1 MQVDWADPDIEGYVT
16 ELMNNR
22 NLCVKNLPKGIQD
35 QQLKDLFNEVS
46 YAGGQV
52 ENIVRTKSN
61 HVIVTFTSP
70 EAAKT
75 VMERGE
81 GLEVGGMRMEISW
94 WLDREVYSSQPRPGG
109 GKVVSQNPVRQQVQE
124 EPSGPVEKLHQVSLS
139 QGWGVPR
146 YSCNAF
152 LDYTGQQYF
161 QYSVSVPAVP
171 TSSITGEA
179 SLDRHIA
186 MMNSAW

>member
-1 MQVDWADPDIEGYVT
+1 MDWADPDIEGYVT

-22 NLCVKNLPKGIQD
+22 NLCVRNLPNGVQD
-35 QQLKDLFNEVS
+35 QQLRNLFNEMLF
-46 YAGGQV
+46 AGEQV

-61 HVIVTFTSP
+61 HAIVTFTSP

-81 GLEVGGMRMEISW
+81 GLEVGGIRMEISW
-94 WLDREVYSSQPRPGG
+94 WLDREIYSSQPRPGS
-109 GKVVSQNPVRQQVQE
+109 GKVVSQNPVRQQQE
-124 EPSGPVEKLHQVSLS
+124 QGEPTGPVEKLHQVSLS
-139 QGWGVPR
+139 QGWGIPR
-146 YSCNAF
+146 YSCNSF
-152 LDYTGQQYF
+152 LDYTGQQVF

-171 TSSITGEA
+171 TSSIMGEA